1 MGSLRLHIENK
12 KRNQELRNICLYSI
26 AKTVSLFGS
35 SIYSFAL
42 GLYVLQITGSAL
54 NFAITLIL
62 GTIPMIV
69 MNPFAG
75 VIADK
80 VDKKKLVVCMDVLS
94 GCLLITVYILSGCLL
109 ITVYILSNYYGLNLF
124 IIYTTTLLMTVFTT
138 FFGIG
143 LEAVKPNMV
152 TKERLMS
159 INSISKI
166 IDSISLILGPMLGG
180 IVFAILDIKTF
191 IIINGISFILSAIS
205 ILFINFKLCEQNI
218 NEECS
223 IREIN
228 FIEDIKEGYSYL
240 LERKSLKNTFSILIS
255 LNFFLGF
262 AVTVPL
268 PYIINTV
275 LNLNSKQ
282 FGMIQGT
289 FPIGMIVGAILVKK
303 ITDCFSYSYL
313 LKKIS
318 FMLAIFMIVSG
329 IPVLF
334 KPIVVNNL
342 VYVTTYCMIMF
353 FLGFMIAQIDIPL
366 MYFMQNE
373 IPEEYRG
380 RVLSIGLSLGKI
392 MQPIALAISG
402 LLLNFIPAYTL
413 PIAGG
418 IVFFTLNKILA
429 NKLNLEIHSKDYS
442 V

>member
-1 MGSLRLHIENK
+1 
-12 KRNQELRNICLYSI
+12 
-26 AKTVSLFGS
+26 
-35 SIYSFAL
+35 
-42 GLYVLQITGSAL
+42 
-54 NFAITLIL
+54 
-62 GTIPMIV
+62 
-69 MNPFAG
+69 
-75 VIADK
+75 
-80 VDKKKLVVCMDVLS
+80 
-94 GCLLITVYILSGCLL
+94 
-109 ITVYILSNYYGLNLF
+109 
-124 IIYTTTLLMTVFTT
+124 
-138 FFGIG
+138 
-143 LEAVKPNMV
+143 
-152 TKERLMS
+152 
-159 INSISKI
+159 I

-180 IVFAILDIKTF
+180 IVFAVFDIKTF

-275 LNLNSKQ
+275 LNLSSKQ

-334 KPIVVNNL
+334 KSIVVNNL

-418 IVFFTLNKILA
+418 MVFFILNKILA

>member
-1 MGSLRLHIENK
+1 MASLRLHMENK

-94 GCLLITVYILSGCLL
+94 GCVLITVYILS
-109 ITVYILSNYYGLNLF
+109 SDYGLNLF
-124 IIYTTTLLMTVFTT
+124 IVYTTTFLMTVLTT

-143 LEAVKPNMV
+143 LEAAKPNIV
-152 TKERLMS
+152 SKERLMS
-159 INSISKI
+159 LNSISKI

-180 IVFAILDIKTF
+180 IVFAVFDMKTF

-205 ILFINFKLCEQNI
+205 ILFINFKLCEQYI

-223 IREIN
+223 IREIK
-228 FIEDIKEGYSYL
+228 FIKDIKEGYSYL
-240 LERKSLKNTFSILIS
+240 MERESLKNTFCILIS

-275 LNLNSKQ
+275 LNLSSKQ

-289 FPIGMIVGAILVKK
+289 FPVGMIIGAMVVKK
-303 ITDCFSYSYL
+303 ITDRFSYSYL
-313 LKKIS
+313 LKKLS
-318 FMLAIFMIVSG
+318 SMLSVIMIISG

-334 KPIVVNNL
+334 KSFEVNDF
-342 VYVTTYCMIMF
+342 VFVITYCVIMF
-353 FLGFMIAQIDIPL
+353 FLGLMIALIDIPL
-366 MYFMQNE
+366 IYFMQRE
-373 IPEEYRG
+373 IPDEYRG
-380 RVLSIGLSLGKI
+380 RVLSIGLSIGKM
-392 MQPIALAISG
+392 MQPIALALSG
-402 LLLNFIPAYTL
+402 LLLNHIPAYTL
-413 PIAGG
+413 PIGGG
-418 IVFFTLNKILA
+418 IVFLILNQA
-429 NKLNLEIHSKDYS
+429 YSNKLNLEIHSKGYS
-442 V
+442 VERN

>member
-1 MGSLRLHIENK
+1 MASLRLHIENK
-12 KRNQELRNICLYSI
+12 KSNQELKNICLYSI
-26 AKTVSLFGS
+26 AKTVSIFGS

-80 VDKKKLVVCMDVLS
+80 VNKKKLVVCMDLLS
-94 GCLLITVYILSGCLL
+94 GCLLIAVYIVCSH
-109 ITVYILSNYYGLNLF
+109 YGLNLF
-124 IIYTTTLLMTVFTT
+124 IIYTTTFLMTIFTT

-143 LEAVKPNMV
+143 LEATKPNIV
-152 TKERLMS
+152 SKERLMS

-180 IVFAILDIKTF
+180 IVFAVFDIKTF
-191 IIINGISFILSAIS
+191 IIINGISFILSGIS
-205 ILFINFKLCEQNI
+205 ILFINFKLFEQNI

-223 IREIN
+223 IKEIN
-228 FIEDIKEGYSYL
+228 FIKDMKEGYSYL
-240 LERKSLKNTFSILIS
+240 MERKSLKNTFSILIH

-262 AVTVPL
+262 SVTVPF

-275 LNLNSKQ
+275 LNLSSKQ

-289 FPIGMIVGAILVKK
+289 FPIGMIVGSIFVKK
-303 ITDCFSYSYL
+303 ITDLFSYSYL

-318 FMLAIFMIVSG
+318 FMLAIFMIISG

-334 KPIVVNNL
+334 KSIEVNNI
-342 VYVTTYCMIMF
+342 VFVTMYCAIMF
-353 FLGFMIAQIDIPL
+353 FFGLMIALIDIPL
-366 MYFMQNE
+366 IYFMQKE
-373 IPEEYRG
+373 IPDEYRG
-380 RVLSIGLSLGKI
+380 RVLSIGLSIGKM
-392 MQPIALAISG
+392 MQPIALVLSG
-402 LLLNFIPAYTL
+402 LLLNHIPAYTI
-413 PIAGG
+413 PIGGG
-418 IVFFTLNKILA
+418 IVFLILNKIYS
-429 NKLNLEIHSKDYS
+429 NKLNLEIHSKGYS
-442 V
+442 VERN

>member
-1 MGSLRLHIENK
+1 MESLRLHIENK
-12 KRNQELRNICLYSI
+12 KNKHELRNICLYSI
-26 AKTVSLFGS
+26 AKIVSISGS

-80 VDKKKLVVCMDVLS
+80 IDKKKLVVCMDLLS
-94 GCLLITVYILSGCLL
+94 GCLLIAVYILS
-109 ITVYILSNYYGLNLF
+109 SYYGLNLF
-124 IIYTTTLLMTVFTT
+124 IIYITTFLMTVFTT

-143 LEAVKPNMV
+143 LEAAKPNIV
-152 TKERLMS
+152 SKERLLS

-180 IVFAILDIKTF
+180 IIFAVFDIKTF
-191 IIINGISFILSAIS
+191 IIINGISFILSGTS
-205 ILFINFKLCEQNI
+205 ILFIHFKLFECNV
-218 NEECS
+218 NEES
-223 IREIN
+223 SNSGIH
-228 FIEDIKEGYSYL
+228 FIKDIKEGFSYL
-240 LERKSLKNTFSILIS
+240 LEKESLKNTFRILIS

-275 LNLNSKQ
+275 LNLSSKQ
-282 FGMIQGT
+282 FGVIQGT

-303 ITDCFSYSYL
+303 ITDRFSYSYL

-334 KPIVVNNL
+334 KIIEVNNI
-342 VYVTTYCMIMF
+342 VFVTMYCAIMF
-353 FLGFMIAQIDIPL
+353 FVGLTIALIDIPL
-366 MYFMQNE
+366 IYFMQKE
-373 IPEEYRG
+373 IPDEYRG
-380 RVLSIGLSLGKI
+380 RVLSIGLSLGKM
-392 MQPIALAISG
+392 MQPIALALSG
-402 LLLNFIPAYTL
+402 LLLNHIPAYTL
-413 PIAGG
+413 PIGGG
-418 IVFFTLNKILA
+418 IVFLILNQA
-429 NKLNLEIHSKDYS
+429 YSNKLNLEIHSKGYR
-442 V
+442 VERN

>member
-12 KRNQELRNICLYSI
+12 NRNQELRNICLYSI

-94 GCLLITVYILSGCLL
+94 GCLLITVYILS
-109 ITVYILSNYYGLNLF
+109 NYYGLNLF
-124 IIYTTTLLMTVFTT
+124 IIYTTTFLMTVFTT

-180 IVFAILDIKTF
+180 IVFAVFDMKTF

-303 ITDCFSYSYL
+303 I
-313 LKKIS
+313 S

-334 KPIVVNNL
+334 KSIVVNNL

-429 NKLNLEIHSKDYS
+429 NKFNLEIHSKDYS

>member
-1 MGSLRLHIENK
+1 MASLRLHMENK

-94 GCLLITVYILSGCLL
+94 GCVLITVYILS
-109 ITVYILSNYYGLNLF
+109 SDYGLNLF
-124 IIYTTTLLMTVFTT
+124 IVYTTTFLMTVLTT

-143 LEAVKPNMV
+143 LEAAKPNIV
-152 TKERLMS
+152 SKKRLMS
-159 INSISKI
+159 LNSISKI

-180 IVFAILDIKTF
+180 IVFAVFDMKTF

-205 ILFINFKLCEQNI
+205 ILFINFKLCEQYI

-223 IREIN
+223 IREIK
-228 FIEDIKEGYSYL
+228 FIKDIKEGYSYL
-240 LERKSLKNTFSILIS
+240 MERKSLKNTFSILIS

-275 LNLNSKQ
+275 LNLSSKQ

-289 FPIGMIVGAILVKK
+289 FPVGMIIGAMVVKK
-303 ITDCFSYSYL
+303 ITDRFSYSYL
-313 LKKIS
+313 LKKLS
-318 FMLAIFMIVSG
+318 SMLSVIMIISG

-334 KPIVVNNL
+334 KSFEVNDF
-342 VYVTTYCMIMF
+342 VFVITYCVIMF
-353 FLGFMIAQIDIPL
+353 FLGLMIALIDIPL
-366 MYFMQNE
+366 IYFMQRE
-373 IPEEYRG
+373 IPDEYRG
-380 RVLSIGLSLGKI
+380 RVLSIGLSIGKM
-392 MQPIALAISG
+392 MQPIALALSG
-402 LLLNFIPAYTL
+402 LLLNHIPAYTL
-413 PIAGG
+413 PIGGG
-418 IVFFTLNKILA
+418 IVFLILNQA
-429 NKLNLEIHSKDYS
+429 YSNKLNLEIHSKGYS
-442 V
+442 VERN